1 MNALLAKKLVV
12 AFLVA
17 FGGVFIPAV
26 LNILDDIHNGVSNN
40 WGAAFWLALAAGAV
54 GAGVRAVLA
63 LAPLN
68 LVPSDAE
75 HTIGKPSA

>member
-1 MNALLAKKLVV
+1 MNALLLRKLVV

-26 LNILDDIHNGVSNN
+26 LKILDDVHSGVPTA
-40 WGAAFWLALAAGAV
+40 WGASFWIALVAGAFA
-54 GAGVRAVLA
+54 AGVRAVLA
-63 LAPLN
+63 LSPIN

-75 HTIGKPSA
+75 HTLGGEA